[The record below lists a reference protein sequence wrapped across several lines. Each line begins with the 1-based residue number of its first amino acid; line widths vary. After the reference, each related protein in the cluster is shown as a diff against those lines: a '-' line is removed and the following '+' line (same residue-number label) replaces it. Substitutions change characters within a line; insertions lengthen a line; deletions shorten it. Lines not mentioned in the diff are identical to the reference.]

1 MKAILT
7 KNFTKSTYSVIFLSY
22 NLSWL
27 SVILLSIDILYVGIY
42 NTNNSYLKLLLQE
55 EVSFMRVNNR
65 YVSFYYENDNDM
77 GTIEID
83 PKKTALLIVDMQHV
97 FITRPTLENPTPEEL
112 AEAERWEPFFSKI
125 DSVVVPN
132 NQRLLQ
138 AFRERNMNVCFA
150 KIQCQ
155 KKDGSDRSLDQK
167 ATGYNELLLPPGT
180 PSAEIVPELKP
191 MDDEI
196 VVTKT
201 TDSVLAGT
209 SLRLWLNNM
218 GIDTVVVTGVL
229 TDQCVSGTVR
239 SLADESFKVWLIEDA
254 CMASTQKIQDNE
266 LEILNNIYCHVINTD
281 ELIEALS

>member
-77 GTIEID
+77 GAIEID
-83 PKKTALLIVDMQHV
+83 PKKTALLVVDMQHV
-97 FITRPTLENPTPEEL
+97 FITRPALENPTPEEL

-191 MDDEI
+191 MEDEI

-254 CMASTQKIQDNE
+254 CMASTQRIQNNE